1 MGGFVFVHMEYI
13 NKKKD
18 IQCLN
23 CGGYGHTSK
32 FCNCPTTS
40 FGVICFKYISN
51 KLHYVMIQRKDT
63 LSYVEFVRGNY
74 NIQHKTY
81 IIYLFQ
87 HMTNSEREYLLT
99 NDFDTVWNN
108 LWVDNHRYNSFYKS
122 TKEKFNLLKS
132 GYYIKNVKDGT
143 KILFSMDYIKDNYP
157 SLIPE
162 QEWEFPKGRRKIGE
176 KDFQCAIREFSEE
189 SGIRS
194 NELLFADTNKY
205 FEEVY
210 LSTNK
215 SRYRTIYYVAKFS
228 GKHTNRVLF
237 NAHDSNQIKEVRD
250 VQWFSIED
258 VTKKLKSRS
267 PEKGE
272 MFKLVN
278 DYIVKRFT
286 I

>member
-1 MGGFVFVHMEYI
+1 MDL
-13 NKKKD
+13 KKKRD
-18 IQCLN
+18 MQCLN

-40 FGVICFKYISN
+40 FGVICYRYINS
-51 KLHYVMIQRKDT
+51 KLHYIMIQRKDT

-74 NIQHKTY
+74 NIQNKKY

-87 HMTNSEREYLLT
+87 HMTNEERSFLNE
-99 NDFDTVWNN
+99 NCFDSVWNN

-122 TKEKFNLLKS
+122 TKEKFNLLKG
-132 GYYIKNVKDGT
+132 GYYVTNKENKS
-143 KILFSMDYIKDNYP
+143 KLLFTMEYIMNNFP
-157 SLIPE
+157 SLSEE

-176 KDFQCAIREFSEE
+176 KDFQCAVREFCEE

-194 NELLFADTNKY
+194 NELAFTDSNKY

-215 SRYRTIYYVAKFS
+215 QRYRTIFYVARYS
-228 GKHTNRVLF
+228 GKHHNRPLF
-237 NAHDSNQIKEVRD
+237 NRTDTNQTKEVRD
-250 VQWFSIED
+250 VKWFPAD
-258 VTKKLKSRS
+258 VIHTKLKIRS
-267 PEKGE
+267 SEKGE

-278 DYIVKRFT
+278 DYITKRIVPT
-286 I
+286 